1 MNTINQ
7 AIKENSSVNSQSNRT
22 RLTSIKLVA
31 ATVSGNAL
39 EFYDFLTYA
48 FFAVYIGKTFFPATS
63 AYSSLLL
70 SVGVFGVGF
79 LARPLG
85 GFLIGAYA
93 DRVGRKPAMLL
104 TIVLITIGTL
114 GLAITPS
121 YESIGL
127 AAPIAVIFCRLVQ
140 GLALGGEVGPSTAFL
155 IEIAPEN
162 KRGLYGGW
170 QLASQGMAALIAG
183 SFGMLLSSIL
193 LPKELQAWGWR
204 IPFAFGLLLI
214 PVAIYLRKFMPETLH
229 GGATNDEDA
238 KQSSLRKHKGLITL
252 AILVIMG
259 GTVSQYVSNYMTT
272 YAISTLHFEPT
283 IALAATVAGGLSTFI
298 FAIIGGW
305 LSDIYGRRPV
315 MVIPRTLIAL
325 LIYPAFL
332 YLNANPSAFSLLAI
346 SALLGAL
353 AATSASAS
361 ISAIPELLPSH
372 IRALGLSIAYSVGV
386 AIFGG
391 STQFIITWLISATGD
406 PTSPS
411 WYVTITSLIA
421 AIAMYALPEGKD
433 KKLES

>member
-1 MNTINQ
+1 MM
-7 AIKENSSVNSQSNRT
+7 QSKFTSNEPGTLNIRS
-22 RLTSIKLVA
+22 RLISIRLVA

-48 FFAVYIGKTFFPATS
+48 FFAVYIGKTFFPS
-63 AYSSLLL
+63 SSSYSSLLF

-85 GFLIGAYA
+85 GFFIGAYA
-93 DRVGRKPAMLL
+93 DRAGRKPAMLL
-104 TIVLITIGTL
+104 TIILITVGTL

-121 YESIGL
+121 YEAIGI
-127 AAPIAVIFCRLVQ
+127 AAPITVIICRLVQ

-155 IEIAPEN
+155 IEIAPPN
-162 KRGLYGGW
+162 RRGLYGGW
-170 QLASQGMAALIAG
+170 QLASQGLAALIAG
-183 SFGMLLSSIL
+183 SFGMWLSSTL
-193 LPKELQAWGWR
+193 LPQDLQNWGWR

-214 PVAIYLRKFMPETLH
+214 PIAIFLRKFMPETLH
-229 GGATNDEDA
+229 GEKANDEFA
-238 KQSSLRKHKGLITL
+238 KQASLRKHKGLITL

-259 GTVSQYVSNYMTT
+259 GTVSTYVSNYMTT
-272 YAISTLHFEPT
+272 YAISTLHFPPT
-283 IALAATVAGGLSTFI
+283 IALAATVAGGLSTLV

-315 MVIPRTLIAL
+315 MIIPRILIAL
-325 LIYPAFL
+325 LTFPAFL
-332 YLNANPSAFSLLAI
+332 YLNANPSTTSLLCI
-346 SALLGAL
+346 SAFLGAL

-361 ISAIPELLPSH
+361 ISAIPELLPRH

-391 STQFIITWLISATGD
+391 STQFIVTWLISATGD

-411 WYVTITSLIA
+411 WYVTITSLITV
-421 AIAMYALPEGKD
+421 IAMYALPEGKD
-433 KKLES
+433 AKLEG